1 MSTALG
7 KYLQEILTG
16 SWSLLVGMWITLRH
30 TLRRPVTLN
39 YPYESLRMT
48 ERFRGHV
55 DLIANEETGEPNC
68 VVCMACQK
76 ACPSNCI
83 RVEGAK
89 PEGATRRFPTLF
101 LLDFTTCSL
110 CGLCVESCKFNALKF
125 SREYNLAS
133 LRKEDYQMDLL
144 QRLGKET
151 LR

>member
-1 MSTALG
+1 MSAALG
-7 KYLQEILTG
+7 KYLQEILAG
-16 SWSLLVGMWITLRH
+16 SWSLLVGMWITLRQ
-30 TLRRPVTLN
+30 TVRRPVTLN

-110 CGLCVESCKFNALKF
+110 CGLCVESCKFNALKY

-144 QRLGKET
+144 DRLGKES
-151 LR
+151 L

>member
-1 MSTALG
+1 MNTVLG
-7 KYLQEILTG
+7 KYLKEILAG
-16 SWSLLVGMWITLRH
+16 SWSLLVGMCITLRQ

-55 DLIANEETGEPNC
+55 DLIPSEETGEPNC
-68 VVCMACQK
+68 IVCMACQK

-83 RVEGAK
+83 QVEGEK

-110 CGLCVESCKFNALKF
+110 CGLCVESCKFNALKY
-125 SREYNLAS
+125 SSDYNLVS

-144 QRLGKET
+144 ARLRKEP
-151 LR
+151 L

>member
-1 MSTALG
+1 MSTTLG

-16 SWSLLVGMWITLRH
+16 SWSLLVGMGITMRQ

-55 DLIANEETGEPNC
+55 DLIPNEETGEPNC

-83 RVEGAK
+83 RVEGVK
-89 PEGATRRFPTLF
+89 PEGAKRRFPTLF

-110 CGLCVESCKFNALKF
+110 CGLCVESCKFNALKY
-125 SREYNLAS
+125 SRDYNLAS

-144 QRLGKET
+144 DRLGKEP
-151 LR
+151 L

>member
-7 KYLQEILTG
+7 KYLKEILTG
-16 SWSLLVGMWITLRH
+16 SWSLLVGMGITLRQ

-39 YPYESLRMT
+39 YPYESLQMT

-55 DLIANEETGEPNC
+55 DLIPNEETGEPNC

-83 RVEGAK
+83 QVEGVK
-89 PEGATRRFPTLF
+89 PEGAKRRFPTLF

-110 CGLCVESCKFNALKF
+110 CGLCVESCKFNALKY

-144 QRLGKET
+144 DRLGKEP